1 MMMLKPKFWHSKK
14 LHFLSIILWPISLVI
29 QILLYIKLYTSKNT
43 ILSVPVICVGNI
55 YLGGTGKTPV
65 SIKIN
70 TLIEKQGKKPTVIKK
85 FYKKHYDEIELI
97 RNKTGNIFFEKSR
110 ILAADKAIKNGFNV
124 LVLDDGFQDYT
135 IKKDLNILCFN
146 EKQLIGNGL
155 TIPAGPLRESL
166 NSVKK
171 CQIIIVNGEKNQKFE
186 DKIKL
191 ISKQINIYYTKYIPV
206 NIKKFENKRY
216 LAFAGIGSPENFFN
230 LLTENNIKL
239 EEKLYFPDHYN
250 YTQNNLDRIIDTANK
265 NGLEI
270 ITTEKDFFR
279 IKNLNYKN
287 IDYLSINVLI
297 DKEEEFISDLNK
309 YI

>member
-1 MMMLKPKFWHSKK
+1 M
-14 LHFLSIILWPISLVI
+14 V
-29 QILLYIKLYTSKNT
+29 
-43 ILSVPVICVGNI
+43 
-55 YLGGTGKTPV
+55 
-65 SIKIN
+65 
-70 TLIEKQGKKPTVIKK
+70 
-85 FYKKHYDEIELI
+85 
-97 RNKTGNIFFEKSR
+97 R
-110 ILAADKAIKNGFNV
+110 DKAIKNGFNV

-171 CQIIIVNGEKNQKFE
+171 CQIIIVNGKRNQKFE

-206 NIKKFENKRY
+206 NIKKFENKKY

-239 EEKLYFPDHYN
+239 EKKLYFPDHYN

-287 IDYLSINVLI
+287 IDYLSMQYPGIHGSIN
-297 DKEEEFISDLNK
+297 DLNK
-309 YI
+309 YIMKIIKYFIMQFVYLFYIFIKIIGLKHSRYIFSKIFQNIGPLIKSKNLII

>member
-1 MMMLKPKFWHSKK
+1 
-14 LHFLSIILWPISLVI
+14 LH
-29 QILLYIKLYTSKNT
+29 TSKNT
-43 ILSVPVICVGNI
+43 TLSVPVICVGNI
-55 YLGGTGKTPV
+55 YLGGTGKTPI

-70 TLIEKQGKKPTVIKK
+70 TLIEKQGKKPTIIKK

-97 RNKTGNIFFEKSR
+97 KNKTRNIFFEKSR
-110 ILAADKAIKNGFNV
+110 VLAADKAIKNGFNV

-166 NSVKK
+166 SSVKK
-171 CQIIIVNGEKNQKFE
+171 CQIIIVNGKKNQKFE

-216 LAFAGIGSPENFFN
+216 LAFAGIGSPENFFD

-239 EEKLYFPDHYN
+239 AEKLYFPDHYN
-250 YTQNNLDRIIDTANK
+250 YTQNNLDKIINTANK

-270 ITTEKDFFR
+270 ITTEKDFSR

-287 IDYLSINVLI
+287 INYLPISVQI
-297 DKEEEFISDLNK
+297 DKEEEFINDLNK